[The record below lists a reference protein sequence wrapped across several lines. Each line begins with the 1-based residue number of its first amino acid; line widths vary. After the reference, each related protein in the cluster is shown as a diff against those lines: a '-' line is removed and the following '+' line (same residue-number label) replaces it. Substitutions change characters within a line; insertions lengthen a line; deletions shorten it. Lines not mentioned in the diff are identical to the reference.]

1 MGWLVCK
8 MGRPIDLPGNNTALP
23 WLDFPTWLADLIE

>member
-1 MGWLVCK
+1 